1 VRLRSLFALLL
12 GLAAV
17 FLASYFTQHNLELF
31 ERRFHLG
38 PETTVPVWGALLLA
52 FLVGF
57 LPAGV
62 TLVIDT
68 LRRELGQRRE
78 RRRAREAEALD
89 ATLRRARDLEI
100 DGQSAKAAVELEAY
114 LAGRPDDFHG
124 LLAYGR
130 VLRELGRL
138 EEAIEVHR
146 RATTL
151 HPSSVGLLYE
161 LSEDYARRGE
171 AEIAREIQ
179 GRIVRDFPGLGLE
192 VLRRRRGEAIGRRDW
207 SEASRLHE
215 RVTQLWN
222 QSGDVAA
229 LARESSLAQGL
240 DYQRGVL
247 ALEQDRAEEAAEAFR
262 RLLAR
267 EPRFIPARIM
277 LGEAELMLGRE
288 ASAVAAW
295 RDGYLETGSP
305 VFLAR
310 VEDHFIEEEEP
321 ALAIETLRGLIA
333 AASNDLLPRFYLGRL
348 YYRLE
353 MLDEAARVLVGIG
366 DRIRSSPTYHYL
378 LGRIRE
384 RQGQLGK
391 AVDAYVACLEQLDLG
406 TAEYVC
412 RVCRERSPD
421 WRDICPRCGSWNAV
435 ELDFEEERLS
445 ADALGVREVPIWG
458 AAEDSGEFLAPATD
472 GAGNPVS
479 ADASEPRR

>member
-1 VRLRSLFALLL
+1 MRLRSLFALLL

-17 FLASYFTQHNLELF
+17 FVASYLTQHNQELF

-57 LPAGV
+57 LPAGL
-62 TLVIDT
+62 TLVADT
-68 LRRELGQRRE
+68 LRRELTQRRD
-78 RRRAREAEALD
+78 RRRAREGEALD
-89 ATLRRARDLEI
+89 ATLRRAQDLAI
-100 DGQSAKAAVELEAY
+100 DGQSAKAAIELESY
-114 LAGRPDDFHG
+114 LAGRPADFSG
-124 LLAYGR
+124 LLLYGR
-130 VLRELGRL
+130 VMRDLGRL
-138 EEAIEVHR
+138 DEAVEVHR

-151 HPSSVGLLYE
+151 YPSSVGLLYE
-161 LSEDYARRGE
+161 LAEDYSRKSEGE
-171 AEIAREIQ
+171 VAREIH
-179 GRIVRDFPGLGLE
+179 GRIVRDFPGFGLE
-192 VLRRRRGEAIGRRDW
+192 VLRLRRGEAVGRRDW
-207 SEASRLHE
+207 AEAARLHE
-215 RVTQLWN
+215 RVTQIWN

-247 ALEQDRAEEAAEAFR
+247 LLEQDHAVEAAESFR

-277 LGEAELMLGRE
+277 LGEAELLLGRE
-288 ASAVAAW
+288 EAAISAW

-310 VEDHFIEEEEP
+310 IEDHFIEEEEP
-321 ALAIETLRGLIA
+321 VLAIETLRGLIA
-333 AASNDLLPRFYLGRL
+333 AATNDLLPRFYLGRL

-353 MLDEAARVLVGIG
+353 MLDEAARTLAGIG

-378 LGRIRE
+378 VGRIRE
-384 RQGQLGK
+384 RQGQLGR
-391 AVDAYVACLEQLDLG
+391 AVDAYVTCLKQLELG

-412 RVCRERSPD
+412 RACGERSPD
-421 WRDICPRCGSWNAV
+421 WRDICARCGSWNAV

-458 AAEDSGEFLAPATD
+458 AAEDSGEFLAPTT
-472 GAGNPVS
+472 S
-479 ADASEPRR
+479 ESEP